1 MFTTCVQ
8 VIVVL
13 IVCISAIA
21 RTQPSAHQY
30 GKRSQACGKDLAN
43 MLQLVCGSR
52 YNNLFKKS
60 PPEEPKAEEPYLLEP
75 LPARNEPCYP
85 FRVSSQARSVIPGA
99 FRRLKRGLVDECCAK
114 SCSIDEMRS
123 YCAPP

>member
-60 PPEEPKAEEPYLLEP
+60 PPEDNLRWAALIRRLVDTAGD
-75 LPARNEPCYP
+75 L
-85 FRVSSQARSVIPGA
+85 SLQQQQQQARSVIPGA

>member
-1 MFTTCVQ
+1 MSAACVQ
-8 VIVVL
+8 VIAVL
-13 IVCISAIA
+13 IVCVSTVTQAQSSAY
-21 RTQPSAHQY
+21 QY

-60 PPEEPKAEEPYLLEP
+60 PPEEPKAEEPYWLEP
-75 LPARNEPCYP
+75 LPMGDEPPFP
-85 FRVSSQARSVIPGA
+85 FRVPPQARSIIPGS
-99 FRRLKRGLVDECCAK
+99 FRRLKRGLVDECCSK
-114 SCSIDEMRS
+114 SCTIDEMRS